1 MEDLKDQGECIK
13 DVEGGSLRHRDSNQN
28 RQFKLVFLTEPESYH
43 HERRAAMSYRPSPLR
58 TQQGQANAGIWS
70 LESGKP
76 GTGEPAGASN
86 LVPVNLRLAGE

>member
-1 MEDLKDQGECIK
+1 
-13 DVEGGSLRHRDSNQN
+13 
-28 RQFKLVFLTEPESYH
+28 
-43 HERRAAMSYRPSPLR
+43 MSYRPSPLR

-86 LVPVNLRLAGE
+86 L